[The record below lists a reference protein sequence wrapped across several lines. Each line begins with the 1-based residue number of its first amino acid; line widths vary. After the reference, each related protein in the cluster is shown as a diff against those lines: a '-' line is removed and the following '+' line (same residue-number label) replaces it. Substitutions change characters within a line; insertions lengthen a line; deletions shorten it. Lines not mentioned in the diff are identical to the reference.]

1 MLLADCHLFQSSG
14 DLLPVVFEIQHDD
27 ILAEVDVIEIC
38 ERLERADD
46 ICLRKFSFVAFEH
59 LIKRDAGGQTGDI
72 YEIFERKATVQ
83 WPSYL
88 LVGQALSALGS
99 TTCQHLTAVAI
110 RHSFSKTVL
119 LFSVELF
126 RLICSQHPKPSFRV

>member
-27 ILAEVDVIEIC
+27 ILTEIDVIEIC
-38 ERLERADD
+38 ECLERADD

-72 YEIFERKATVQ
+72 HEIFEPRTV
-83 WPSYL
+83 
-88 LVGQALSALGS
+88 VGYRRQLHGDDILD
-99 TTCQHLTAVAI
+99 AV
-110 RHSFSKTVL
+110 
-119 LFSVELF
+119 
-126 RLICSQHPKPSFRV
+126 